1 MRGIAILALCALLGA
16 CASAPSTRAK
26 IASPAGVPAQLSWA
40 QRQARLL
47 QDVDHFTLTG
57 RLAAS
62 NGHQGESM
70 SVYWRQQGADAE
82 LSLTG
87 PLGFGGAQ
95 VQLADGLLTI
105 TTGGGRHLTGGAAG
119 EQLVA
124 LLGFDPPLRSLR
136 YWVLGVNDP
145 LVGAAPSLDARQR
158 LTQLRQEGWR
168 IDYDEY
174 FAVGGQWL
182 PRRLTL
188 SHDDLRLKLVINAW
202 QL

>member
-1 MRGIAILALCALLGA
+1 MRGIALLALCALLGA
-16 CASAPSTRAK
+16 CATAPLRPSQANL
-26 IASPAGVPAQLSWA
+26 PPQLSWA
-40 QRQARLL
+40 QRQALLL

-62 NGHQGESM
+62 NGHQGVSAGLR
-70 SVYWRQQGADAE
+70 WRQQGADAE

-87 PLGFGGAQ
+87 PLGIGGAR
-95 VQLADGLLTI
+95 VLLAHGQLSI
-105 TTGGGRHLTGGAAG
+105 TTGSGHHLAGAAAG
-119 EQLVA
+119 EQLTA

-145 LVGAAPSLDARQR
+145 LLSAAPSLDARHR
-158 LTQLRQEGWR
+158 LTQLQQDGWR

-174 FAVGGQWL
+174 FAVAGQWL